1 MRLADKV
8 ALVTGS
14 GQGIGKAMAERM
26 ALEGAAVI
34 VNGRDAQR
42 IQGVVAGITRNGG
55 TALGIPADVTRRSDV
70 RDLVEAALK
79 AYGRIDIL
87 VNNAVARRRAASFFD
102 LTDEDWDVVLATG
115 VKGVFNCIQAVA
127 RPMMNRRYG
136 KIINISSP
144 SGMGASDSPTECNAN
159 YAAAK
164 AAVNQLTK
172 TFARALGPYGINV
185 NSLAP
190 GSIVTAESFTK
201 RSREDAEKHDA
212 ERRKLAVLGRRGEPG
227 EIASVAVF
235 LASDESSFISG
246 QVLLADGGRSD
257 YL

>member
-8 ALVTGS
+8 AIVTGS

-26 ALEGAAVI
+26 ADEGAAVV
-34 VNGRDAQR
+34 VNGLDAQK
-42 IQGVVAGITRNGG
+42 IETVVSAIRNKGG
-55 TALGIPADVTRRSDV
+55 TALGVRADVTRRAEV
-70 RDLVEAALK
+70 RNLVETSLQ

-87 VNNAVARRRAASFFD
+87 VNNAVARRRAASFFEM
-102 LTDEDWDVVLATG
+102 TDEDWDIVLATG
-115 VKGVFNCIQAVA
+115 VKGTFNCIQAAA
-127 RPMMNRRYG
+127 RHMMDRRYG

-144 SGMGASDSPTECNAN
+144 AGMGASGSPTECNVN

-172 TFARALGPYGINV
+172 TFARELGPHGINV

-201 RSREDAEKHDA
+201 RRKEDAEKHDA
-212 ERRKLAVLGRRGEPG
+212 HRQKLALLGRRGEPG

-235 LASDESSFISG
+235 LASDESSFITG
-246 QVLLADGGRSD
+246 QVLLADGGRTD
-257 YL
+257 YI

>member
-8 ALVTGS
+8 AIVTGS

-127 RPMMNRRYG
+127 RPMMDRRYG

>member
-8 ALVTGS
+8 AIVTGS

>member
-8 ALVTGS
+8 AIVTGS

-26 ALEGAAVI
+26 AQEGASVV
-34 VNGRDAQR
+34 VNGRDPEKIR
-42 IQGVVAGITRNGG
+42 TVVAAIRSKGGI
-55 TALGIPADVTRRSDV
+55 ALGVSADVTQRAQV
-70 RDLVEAALK
+70 RDLMDAALK

-87 VNNAVARRRAASFFD
+87 VNNAIARRRTASFFEM
-102 LTDEDWDVVLATG
+102 TDEDWDVVLGTG

-127 RPMMNRRYG
+127 RHMMDRRYG

-172 TFARALGPYGINV
+172 TFARELGPYGINV

-190 GSIVTAESFTK
+190 GSIVTAESLTK
-201 RSREDAEKHDA
+201 RSMEDAQKHDA
-212 ERRKLAVLGRRGEPG
+212 YRRKLAVLGRRGEPG
-227 EIASVAVF
+227 EIANVAVF
-235 LASDESSFISG
+235 LASDESGFISG
-246 QVLLADGGRSD
+246 QVLRADGGRTD

>member
-8 ALVTGS
+8 AIVTGS

-246 QVLLADGGRSD
+246 QVLLADGGRAD